1 MPFSN
6 QILEKILRAFGALIA
21 LACGRF
27 LASDRSTTPELILI
41 FVFSL
46 LFITLLFLRRRRKKS
61 MILFFIFFFLLCLF
75 SCLLR
80 FFIMDFLFAFIKL
93 PAALIFG
100 VSSTSNESENSARE
114 SGSLPRLE
122 SESSSESLNT
132 FRNLIAA
139 ENEAEIY
146 RRIRF
151 LENGAYYNLP
161 PQNTPGDYAALVRE
175 NFNSAINVA
184 HFRSIFDREYFELQV
199 LERKGLVQDKLLNLM
214 LEEENIEEI
223 FLQSPYSNIRKEAY
237 HFLED
242 KLQPVGD
249 PRHAFQRNLLE
260 GSLRFFLQDLAER
273 GKHSS
278 VYQDFLSYFLDSD

>member
-1 MPFSN
+1 MAFLISFVFQIRCNRLRWVDSRRGSLVRLTGRDEDDVAAFRTGLEVNELEIMPFSN

-41 FVFSL
+41 FL
-46 LFITLLFLRRRRKKS
+46 L
-61 MILFFIFFFLLCLF
+61 
-75 SCLLR
+75 
-80 FFIMDFLFAFIKL
+80 
-93 PAALIFG
+93 AALIFG
-100 VSSTSNESENSARE
+100 VSSTSNESENSARG

-184 HFRSIFDREYFELQV
+184 HFRSIFDREYFELQ
-199 LERKGLVQDKLLNLM
+199 RKH
-214 LEEENIEEI
+214 
-223 FLQSPYSNIRKEAY
+223 

-260 GSLRFFLQDLAER
+260 GVFAFLQDLAER

-278 VYQDFLSYFLDSD
+278 ALSELLGWDSPSFPIWDSSIRAPTLRPLSKSAG